1 MITPGRLTGIEM
13 RGPDFRGF
21 SPGGDK
27 SLFRLPAG
35 PASGMPVSRLV
46 AAEAPIDALS
56 LAAIEGSRGDSL
68 YVATAGGMGPETIRA
83 LELKLHEI
91 AVLPGAVLVAAT
103 DADRAG
109 DAYAD
114 RLQQMAV
121 SAGTRFE
128 RLRPAVKDWNEALQQ
143 GRGA

>member
-1 MITPGRLTGIEM
+1 
-13 RGPDFRGF
+13 
-21 SPGGDK
+21 
-27 SLFRLPAG
+27 
-35 PASGMPVSRLV
+35 
-46 AAEAPIDALS
+46 
-56 LAAIEGSRGDSL
+56 
-68 YVATAGGMGPETIRA
+68 MGPETIRA
-83 LELKLHEI
+83 LELKLHEV

-128 RLRPAVKDWNEALQQ
+128 RLRPATKDWNEALKQ